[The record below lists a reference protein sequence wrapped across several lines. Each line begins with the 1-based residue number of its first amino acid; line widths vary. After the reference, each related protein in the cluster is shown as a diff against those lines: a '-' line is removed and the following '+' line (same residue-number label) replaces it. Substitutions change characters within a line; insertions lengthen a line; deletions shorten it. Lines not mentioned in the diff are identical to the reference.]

1 MGARTFRLTAALA
14 LALAAPS
21 IPLSTAQAAVTDV
34 SASPPRATVS
44 TAGPAS
50 VTVNWQVE
58 RSLTDLPNPGTVSSA
73 NVRIAI
79 GGVVAAT
86 LPRSLSASAAG
97 TANTEIVRLHETV
110 QVPQALIY
118 RAIKER
124 SPLTI
129 QRTFA
134 DSYDALAAAGSFE
147 LRPSGDGSA
156 ALTVQRLELAFDDDA
171 RSKVLAKGGEL
182 RAVAEITT
190 GGVGLLSG
198 QWEVATGSTTA
209 GTPVFRALTLV
220 RQGVGGGGRTVLTSP
235 PLPTAEQGTGLVR
248 FRVIEPAL
256 AYETP
261 VLQYYVTPSALA
273 AQPAVR
279 HDLAVAAPRPGEP
292 LTAETRFAW
301 RALAGADAYQLL
313 FYAAPAGPAAPLDP
327 AQPQAGRPAPEIPAD
342 AAPAAGIFVPGE
354 RSEAVLQPFTLAQL
368 PAGRRLLWQIIAID
382 ANGAE
387 IGSSAVREIYKP

>member
-14 LALAAPS
+14 LTLAAPA
-21 IPLSTAQAAVTDV
+21 IPLSTAQAAVSDV
-34 SASPPRATVS
+34 SASPARATVS

-86 LPRSLSASAAG
+86 LPRSLTANAAG
-97 TANTEIVRLHETV
+97 TANTEIVRVRETV

-118 RAIKER
+118 RAVKER

-134 DSYDALAAAGSFE
+134 DSYDDIAADGSFE
-147 LRPSGDGSA
+147 VRPSSDGGL

-182 RAVAEITT
+182 RAVAEINTA
-190 GGVGLLSG
+190 GVGLLRG

-209 GTPVFRALTLV
+209 GTPVFHALTLV

-235 PLPTAEQGTGLVR
+235 PLPTGEEGTGLVR
-248 FRVIEPAL
+248 FRVIEPTL

-261 VLQYYVTPSALA
+261 VLQYYVAPAALA
-273 AQPAVR
+273 GAPAAPR
-279 HDLAVAAPRPGEP
+279 ELAVSAPRPGEA

-301 RALAGADAYQLL
+301 SPLDGTETYQIV
-313 FYAAPAGPAAPLDP
+313 FYAAPEGPAAPLDP
-327 AQPQAGRPAPEIPAD
+327 SRDLQAQQAPKVPQN
-342 AAPAAGIFVPGE
+342 AAPAAGVFVPGG
-354 RSEAVLQPFTLAQL
+354 RTEAVLQPFTLAQL
-368 PAGRRLLWQIIAID
+368 PAGKRLLWQVLAID